1 MNNQERKANLAYG
14 ALITL
19 LALALLCFITRLW
32 PILLLVILGVFVAA
46 LRLLFLS
53 AKPSARQEAQPEP
66 VQPPR
71 AAEPESDLESIVFAN
86 VCARVTAL
94 VRNRFPNANWIWESS
109 DARCRILNGETVGIL
124 LNQAGGFRRGEVR
137 MNLYRV
143 DDVVF
148 PQPKPQ
154 PAPEPDEMVQ
164 APTDEEQP
172 APEPPAP
179 ENYELMAFEWVEAH
193 ILELNNRCNEAIGN
207 KRSTVLIKPEEL
219 PKPESWPAICAE
231 LAKQDIANTACR
243 PEGIWIQLDGGAAA

>member
-32 PILLLVILGVFVAA
+32 PILLLVILGVFIAA
-46 LRLLFLS
+46 LRLLFVS
-53 AKPSARQEAQPEP
+53 AKQNPQPET
-66 VQPPR
+66 VQPSR
-71 AAEPESDLESIVFAN
+71 AAEPEPDLESIVFAN

-109 DARCRILNGETVGIL
+109 DARWRILNGETVGIL

-154 PAPEPDEMVQ
+154 PVPEPDE
-164 APTDEEQP
+164 
-172 APEPPAP
+172 PAP

-231 LAKQDIANTACR
+231 LAKQDIVNTACR

>member
-71 AAEPESDLESIVFAN
+71 AAEPEPDLESIVFAN

-109 DARCRILNGETVGIL
+109 DARWRILNGETVGIL

-154 PAPEPDEMVQ
+154 PAPEQDEPE
-164 APTDEEQP
+164 PTDEDQP

-179 ENYELMAFEWVEAH
+179 ENYELMAFEW
-193 ILELNNRCNEAIGN
+193 EAIGN

>member
-32 PILLLVILGVFVAA
+32 PILLLVILGVFIAA
-46 LRLLFLS
+46 LRLLFVS
-53 AKPSARQEAQPEP
+53 AKQNPQPET

-71 AAEPESDLESIVFAN
+71 AAEPETDLESIVFAN

-109 DARCRILNGETVGIL
+109 DARWRILNGETVGIL

-154 PAPEPDEMVQ
+154 PVPEPDE
-164 APTDEEQP
+164 
-172 APEPPAP
+172 PAP

-231 LAKQDIANTACR
+231 LAKQDIVNTACR

>member
-32 PILLLVILGVFVAA
+32 PILLLVILGVFIAA
-46 LRLLFLS
+46 LRLLFVS
-53 AKPSARQEAQPEP
+53 AKQNPQPET

-71 AAEPESDLESIVFAN
+71 AAEPEPDLESIVFAN

-109 DARCRILNGETVGIL
+109 DARWRILNGETVGIL

-154 PAPEPDEMVQ
+154 PVPEPDE
-164 APTDEEQP
+164 
-172 APEPPAP
+172 PAP

-231 LAKQDIANTACR
+231 LAKQDIVNTACR

>member
-1 MNNQERKANLAYG
+1 
-14 ALITL
+14 
-19 LALALLCFITRLW
+19 
-32 PILLLVILGVFVAA
+32 
-46 LRLLFLS
+46 
-53 AKPSARQEAQPEP
+53 
-66 VQPPR
+66 
-71 AAEPESDLESIVFAN
+71 
-86 VCARVTAL
+86 

-109 DARCRILNGETVGIL
+109 DARWRILNGETVGIL

-154 PAPEPDEMVQ
+154 SVSEPDEADQ

-193 ILELNNRCNEAIGN
+193 ILELNARCNEAVGN
-207 KRSTVLIKPEEL
+207 KRTTLLIKPEEL

-231 LAKQDIANTACR
+231 LAKQDISNTACR

>member
-32 PILLLVILGVFVAA
+32 PILLLVILGVFIAA
-46 LRLLFLS
+46 LRLLFVS
-53 AKPSARQEAQPEP
+53 AKQNPQPET

-71 AAEPESDLESIVFAN
+71 AAEPEPDLESIVFAN

-109 DARCRILNGETVGIL
+109 DARWRILNGETVGIL

-154 PAPEPDEMVQ
+154 PVPEPDE
-164 APTDEEQP
+164 
-172 APEPPAP
+172 PAP

-231 LAKQDIANTACR
+231 LAKQDIVNTA
-243 PEGIWIQLDGGAAA
+243 

>member
-1 MNNQERKANLAYG
+1 M
-14 ALITL
+14 
-19 LALALLCFITRLW
+19 
-32 PILLLVILGVFVAA
+32 
-46 LRLLFLS
+46 
-53 AKPSARQEAQPEP
+53 
-66 VQPPR
+66 
-71 AAEPESDLESIVFAN
+71 
-86 VCARVTAL
+86 
-94 VRNRFPNANWIWESS
+94 RNRFPNANWIWESS
-109 DARCRILNGETVGIL
+109 DARWRILNGETVGIL

-154 PAPEPDEMVQ
+154 PVPEPDE
-164 APTDEEQP
+164 
-172 APEPPAP
+172 PAP

-231 LAKQDIANTACR
+231 LAKQDIVNTACR
-243 PEGIWIQLDGGAAA
+243 PEGIWIQLDGGAAS

>member
-14 ALITL
+14 ALMTL

-53 AKPSARQEAQPEP
+53 AKSAQQSAQPVA

-71 AAEPESDLESIVFAN
+71 AAEPEPDLESLVFAN

-94 VRNRFPNANWIWESS
+94 VHSKFPEANWIWERS
-109 DARCRILNGETVGIL
+109 DARARILNGETVGIL
-124 LNQAGGFRRGEVR
+124 LNQAGGYRRGEVR
-137 MNLYRV
+137 LNCYRV
-143 DDVVF
+143 EDVVF
-148 PQPKPQ
+148 PQPKP
-154 PAPEPDEMVQ
+154 APVPDTPDQEPD
-164 APTDEEQP
+164 TDDQP

-193 ILELNNRCNEAIGN
+193 ILELNTRCNEAVGN
-207 KRSTVLIKPEEL
+207 KRSTLLIKPEEL

-231 LAKQDIANTACR
+231 LAKQDISNTACR

>member
-46 LRLLFLS
+46 LRLLFVS
-53 AKPSARQEAQPEP
+53 AKPAARQETQPEP

-71 AAEPESDLESIVFAN
+71 AAEPEPDLESIVFAN

-109 DARCRILNGETVGIL
+109 DARWRILNGETVGIL

-154 PAPEPDEMVQ
+154 PAPEQDEPEP
-164 APTDEEQP
+164 APADEEQP

>member
-32 PILLLVILGVFVAA
+32 PILLLVILGVFIAA
-46 LRLLFLS
+46 LRLLFVS
-53 AKPSARQEAQPEP
+53 AKQNPQPET

-71 AAEPESDLESIVFAN
+71 AAEPEPDLESIVFAN

-109 DARCRILNGETVGIL
+109 DARWRILNGETVGIL

-154 PAPEPDEMVQ
+154 PVPEPDE
-164 APTDEEQP
+164 PD
-172 APEPPAP
+172 P

-231 LAKQDIANTACR
+231 LAKQDIVNTACR

>member
-19 LALALLCFITRLW
+19 LALALLCFNTRHW
-32 PILLLVILGVFVAA
+32 PILLLVILGVFIAA
-46 LRLLFLS
+46 LRLLFVS
-53 AKPSARQEAQPEP
+53 AKQNPQPET

-71 AAEPESDLESIVFAN
+71 AAEPEPDLESIVFAN

-109 DARCRILNGETVGIL
+109 DARWRILNGETVGIL

-148 PQPKPQ
+148 PHPKPQ
-154 PAPEPDEMVQ
+154 PVPEPDE
-164 APTDEEQP
+164 
-172 APEPPAP
+172 PAP

-231 LAKQDIANTACR
+231 LAKQDIVNTACR